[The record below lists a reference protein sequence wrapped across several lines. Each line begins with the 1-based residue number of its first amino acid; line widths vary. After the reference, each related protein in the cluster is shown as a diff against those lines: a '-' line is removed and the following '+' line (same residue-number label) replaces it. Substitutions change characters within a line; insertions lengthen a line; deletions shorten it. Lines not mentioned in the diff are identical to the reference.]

1 MKSYLIVYDN
11 ECDCGFMRRKRIQL
25 FIERIEI
32 CTREMNELNV
42 SENYSSLFRYLC
54 IAKVF
59 LISIISGLCVAEVFW
74 FSETVVLSNIDYSTI
89 LQLYYTDLCPVI
101 EMLINDLTFVFWI
114 RYIKVKFGQLNTVLQ
129 SMLRTTID
137 SPQHK
142 RVLRMKD
149 NWEDDS
155 SLSTVYGTYK
165 TNENLIKLKRV
176 KQIHLELMKCARI
189 INEAYGLQ
197 ILISIFTTTLFITTM
212 TYNLYVNLNK
222 GDKWIIQLYVY
233 LTWIFY
239 FATMISVK
247 ACVNNVF
254 FLFFIYAA
262 NTREILYEL
271 YEPSTSRKFRDQIRD
286 FMFQLIQNRLN
297 FTVCGFYD
305 LNHTL
310 IYSVIGSITTY
321 LIIFIQVGG
330 EPKIFYNN
338 TTYNSMSTK

>member
-1 MKSYLIVYDN
+1 MDDVLQPIYILSITHFWIFQWLFKTNTSFRLFYVTLLTSNFRESNDKYAMKLCTKWIN
-11 ECDCGFMRRKRIQL
+11 EIDKTLQAL
-25 FIERIEI
+25 D
-32 CTREMNELNV
+32 
-42 SENYSSLFRYLC
+42 S
-54 IAKVF
+54 
-59 LISIISGLCVAEVFW
+59 SGLFNCIYKSTSLSVAEVFW
-74 FSETVVLSNIDYSTI
+74 FSETVILSNIDYTTI
-89 LQLYYTDLCPVI
+89 LQLYYTDLYPVI

-114 RYIKVKFGQLNTVLQ
+114 RYIKIKFGQLNAVLQ

-197 ILISIFTTTLFITTM
+197 ILISIFTTALFITTM
-212 TYNLYVNLNK
+212 SYNLYVSLNK

-239 FATMISVK
+239 FAMMISVK
-247 ACVNNVF
+247 AYICETA
-254 FLFFIYAA
+254 IK
-262 NTREILYEL
+262 E
-271 YEPSTSRKFRDQIRD
+271 IRD

-305 LNHTL
+305 LNNTL
-310 IYSVIGSITTY
+310 IYNVIGTITTY

-338 TTYNSMSTK
+338 TTYNSTSTK